1 MALDIAKFRSWARI
15 PHTEDDPAIGIAW
28 AAAVRELEERTG
40 WCVESVT
47 RTQWVASAPLTIY
60 GGLYLKLDRQGDLAG
75 TTVGYSD
82 SAAVPLT
89 GSPMDKIQIN
99 GLIYVDMDITSLTY
113 PVTLTVTAGNAALNP
128 LLEMALLQRVAHH
141 VASRGDDTVALDST
155 YWDRITGMMGKGIA

>member
-15 PHTEDDPAIGIAW
+15 PHWEDDPAIGIAW

-47 RTQWVASAPLTIY
+47 RKQWVPAAPVTIY
-60 GGLYLKLDRQGDLAG
+60 GGLYLRLERQGDLPG
-75 TTVGYSD
+75 TTVAYVD
-82 SAAVPLT
+82 AAGASGFCLKNT
-89 GSPMDKIQIN
+89 IN
-99 GLIYVDMDITSLTY
+99 GLIYADMDIANLTY

-155 YWDRITGMMGKGIA
+155 YWDRITAMMGKGIG

>member
-47 RTQWVASAPLTIY
+47 RTQWVPAAPLTIY
-60 GGLYLKLDRQGDLAG
+60 GGLYLRLERQGDLAG
-75 TTVGYSD
+75 TTAVYSD
-82 SAAVPLT
+82 SATVPLT
-89 GSPMDKIQIN
+89 GTCAKIMIN
-99 GLIYVDMDITSLTY
+99 GLVYVDMDIDALTY

-155 YWDRITGMMGKGIA
+155 YWDRITGMMGKGIG

>member
-47 RTQWVASAPLTIY
+47 RKQWVPAAPVTIY
-60 GGLYLKLDRQGDLAG
+60 GGLYLRLERQGDLAG
-75 TTVGYSD
+75 TSVAYLD
-82 SAAVPLT
+82 AAGAI
-89 GSPMDKIQIN
+89 GSCSKITIN
-99 GLIYVDMDITSLTY
+99 GLIYVDMDIPDLTY
-113 PVTLTVTAGNAALNP
+113 PVTLTVTASNAALNP

-155 YWDRITGMMGKGIA
+155 YWDRITGMMGKGIG